1 MSWAFIW
8 LFLGILTTAVFLVF
22 AAALGR
28 HAIIIGRT
36 ARRFR
41 DEVGPIARDVS
52 REGSETSDRAQALRV
67 PRRARRS
74 KGAGYDEA
82 TERSGMVAC
91 STSGRRSSS

>member
-1 MSWAFIW
+1 MSWAFLW

-52 REGSETSDRAQALRV
+52 SEGSETADRAQALHV

-74 KGAGYDEA
+74 
-82 TERSGMVAC
+82 
-91 STSGRRSSS
+91 